1 MEIMNVGPRSVQ
13 ASPLSVLLT
22 VPDSQ
27 TILED
32 YILQHTSLMCVC
44 VCAHIQPSQKLSSIY
59 GWCFRRDD
67 GVIGPILVVV
77 INNQI
82 STNNQFHLA
91 V

>member
-44 VCAHIQPSQKLSSIY
+44 VRTYSQVKNCQASMA
-59 GWCFRRDD
+59 
-67 GVIGPILVVV
+67 GVSEGTMESLVPY
-77 INNQI
+77 
-82 STNNQFHLA
+82 
-91 V
+91 